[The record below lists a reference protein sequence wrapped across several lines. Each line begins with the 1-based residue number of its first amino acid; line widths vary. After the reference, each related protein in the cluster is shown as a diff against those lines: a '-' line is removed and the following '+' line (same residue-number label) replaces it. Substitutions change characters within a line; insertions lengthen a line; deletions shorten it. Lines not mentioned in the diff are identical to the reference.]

1 MVQGGPEKEDEDVKG
16 FSKEGKAIEAVDVHI
31 LEEMVANISQEVV
44 HQLDGNTP
52 DLQKQLSFDDL
63 ITGTLEGK
71 HTGSDVVGE
80 QPGGSPDGL
89 SEIEILLGD
98 EALMDDVIAN
108 ILQDREVVDDL
119 LREVIDEVAEI
130 FQHDAEFRGKLIAT
144 ALADPDL
151 REMVKRDLLAD
162 TG

>member
-16 FSKEGKAIEAVDVHI
+16 FPKDGKAIEAVDVRI
-31 LEEMVANISQEVV
+31 LEEMVADISQEVAP
-44 HQLDGNTP
+44 QLDGNTP

-63 ITGTLEGK
+63 ITGALEGK
-71 HTGSDVVGE
+71 QAGSDVVRE
-80 QPGGSPDGL
+80 QPGGSPDEL
-89 SEIEILLGD
+89 SEIKILLGD

-119 LREVIDEVAEI
+119 LREVIDEVAET

-162 TG
+162 AG